1 MQTKRLGRTDV
12 DISIVG
18 VGTAFLGIPEVNDA
32 AQAYADMSQP
42 FAGRVDRELQS
53 KIVDDPDALYIVGQ
67 AVDKSLGADQVVEV
81 RVGHG

>member
-42 FAGRVDRELQS
+42 FAGRVDREL
-53 KIVDDPDALYIVGQ
+53 G
-67 AVDKSLGADQVVEV
+67 VEA
-81 RVGHG
+81 

>member
-42 FAGRVDRELQS
+42 FAGRVDRELGVVPGDRDFIRGS
-53 KIVDDPDALYIVGQ
+53 HDPLT
-67 AVDKSLGADQVVEV
+67 L
-81 RVGHG
+81 